1 MTEDNSDLKGVTV
14 SSDTLRPDHLVVAFG
29 EKLVELGENLE
40 EWEDIMEWCA
50 ISASHPVM
58 SDIPEDKQYDQLHDC
73 VEEFESLLNSYAPD
87 GYMFG
92 NHDGDGACFG
102 FWPSD
107 WDGNP

>member
-1 MTEDNSDLKGVTV
+1 MTEDNSDLKGVIV
-14 SSDTLRPDHLVVAFG
+14 SDGTLRPDHLVVAFG
-29 EKLVELGENLE
+29 KKLVELGENLE

-50 ISASHPVM
+50 ISASHNVMDDM
-58 SDIPEDKQYDQLHDC
+58 SDKANDQLHDC
-73 VEEFESLLNSYAPD
+73 VEEFENLLDSYAPD

-92 NHDGDGACFG
+92 ASQDDGACFG